1 MLDINDITLRF
12 GGRLLFNGASAHI
25 SDGQRVGLTGRNGTG
40 KTTLFRL
47 ILGELASDDGDI
59 TITKGHRIATVAQEI
74 PDGDI
79 SLLDC
84 VLKADTER
92 TALLAELEKAEQAQ
106 DGIKISDIHER
117 LNVIGA
123 ASAEARAGAILYGL
137 GFSAEQQKQP
147 LTDFS
152 GGWRMRVALAS
163 ALFVPS
169 DILLL
174 DEPTNHLDLEATLWL
189 ENFLSRYVGTL
200 IIISHDRSLLNHLCT
215 RILHIEG
222 LKIQSYGGNYD
233 AFEQTRALQM
243 ENEQKQAART
253 EEKRKHLQ
261 AFVDRFRYKASK
273 AKQAQSRV
281 KMLEKLPEKAFLYDE
296 SALHFTFPSPQELPS
311 PLIKIE
317 NGSVGYGE
325 KVVLSRLNL
334 RIDADDRIALLGA
347 NGNGKSTFAKLLAGK
362 LKPMGGEIF
371 ASSKL
376 KVGYYAQ
383 HQTEEL
389 SKDLTPIQQMQP
401 LMKDATE
408 TQIRAHLG
416 AFGLTQQKAETRI
429 ELLSGG
435 EKARLLF
442 AVMTRDAPNIL
453 LLDEPTNHLD
463 IDAREALID
472 AINAYQGAVIL
483 ITHDP
488 HLIELTADRLWLIDG
503 GRCAPYDGDMD
514 DYRALLAQKAK
525 IQATGKAADKPEK
538 PAVSRKDE
546 RREAAEKRQQ
556 LAPLRKKLKDVET
569 RLEKLNDQKGQIEG
583 ILEDPTLYMVGMNA
597 AKVKSMQI
605 SLAQLETE
613 IDKTEEEWLNLSAEL
628 EAAQSEQTTP

>member
-12 GGRLLFNGASAHI
+12 AGRLLFDGASAHI
-25 SDGQRVGLTGRNGTG
+25 SDGQKIGLTGRNGTG

-47 ILGELASDDGDI
+47 ILGDLSSDDGDI
-59 TITKGHRIATVAQEI
+59 TVTKGHRIATVAQEI
-74 PDGDI
+74 TDT
-79 SLLDC
+79 SLSLIDC
-84 VLKADTER
+84 VLQADTER
-92 TALLAELEKAEQAQ
+92 TRLLTELDKAEKEN
-106 DGIKISDIHER
+106 DGIKISEIHER

-123 ASAEARAGAILYGL
+123 NSAEARAGAILYGL

-147 LTDFS
+147 LSDFS

-169 DILLL
+169 EVLLL

-189 ENFLSRYVGTL
+189 ENFLSKYSGTL
-200 IIISHDRSLLNHLCT
+200 VIISHDRSLLNRLCT

-222 LKIQSYGGNYD
+222 LKIHSYGGNYD
-233 AFEQTRALQM
+233 AFEQTRALQK
-243 ENEQKQAART
+243 ENEQKQALKI

-261 AFVDRFRYKASK
+261 AFVDRFRYKATK

-281 KMLEKLPEKAFLYDE
+281 KMLEKLPEKALFFSD
-296 SALHFTFPSPQELPS
+296 SSLHFKFPSPQELPS

-325 KVVLSRLNL
+325 KVVLSKMNL

-362 LKPMGGEIF
+362 LKLMDGSIQ
-371 ASSKL
+371 ASAKL

-389 SKDLTPIQQMQP
+389 SKDLTPIQQMQ
-401 LMKDATE
+401 LIMKEANE

-416 AFGLTQQKAETRI
+416 LFGLTQQKAETKI

-463 IDAREALID
+463 IDAREALIN

-488 HLIELTADRLWLIDG
+488 HLIEMTADRLWLIDE
-503 GRCAPYDGDMD
+503 GRCSSYDGDLE

-525 IQATGKAADKPEK
+525 IQTAGKASEKQEK
-538 PAVSRKDE
+538 PNVSRKDE

-556 LAPLRKKLKDVET
+556 LAPLRKRLKDVEK
-569 RLEKLNDQKGQIEG
+569 RLEKLTDQKGQIEG
-583 ILEDPTLYMVGMNA
+583 ILEDPSLYMVGLNA
-597 AKVKSMQI
+597 AKVKNLQI
-605 SLAQLETE
+605 SLAQLDAE
-613 IDKTEEEWLNLSAEL
+613 IDTVEEEWLKLSAEL
-628 EAAQSEQTTP
+628 EAAQNA

>member
-12 GGRLLFNGASAHI
+12 AGRLLFDGASAHI
-25 SDGQRVGLTGRNGTG
+25 SDGQKIGLTGRNGTG

-47 ILGELASDDGDI
+47 ILGDLSSDDGDI
-59 TITKGHRIATVAQEI
+59 TVTKGHRIATVAQEI
-74 PDGDI
+74 TDT
-79 SLLDC
+79 SLSLIDC
-84 VLKADTER
+84 VLQADTER
-92 TALLAELEKAEQAQ
+92 TRLLTELDKAEKEN
-106 DGIKISDIHER
+106 DGIKISEIHER

-123 ASAEARAGAILYGL
+123 NSAEARAGAILYGL

-147 LTDFS
+147 LSDFS
-152 GGWRMRVALAS
+152 GGWRMRVTLAS

-169 DILLL
+169 EVLLL

-189 ENFLSRYVGTL
+189 ENFLSKYSGTL
-200 IIISHDRSLLNHLCT
+200 VIISHDRSLLNRLCT

-222 LKIQSYGGNYD
+222 LKIHSYGGNYD
-233 AFEQTRALQM
+233 AFEQTRALQK
-243 ENEQKQAART
+243 ENEQKQALKI

-261 AFVDRFRYKASK
+261 AFVDRFRYKATK

-281 KMLEKLPEKAFLYDE
+281 KMLEKLPEKALFFSD
-296 SALHFTFPSPQELPS
+296 SSLHFKFPSPQELPS

-325 KVVLSRLNL
+325 KVVLSKMNL

-362 LKPMGGEIF
+362 LKLMDGSIQ
-371 ASSKL
+371 ASAKL

-389 SKDLTPIQQMQP
+389 SKDLTPIQQMQ
-401 LMKDATE
+401 LIMKEANE
-408 TQIRAHLG
+408 SQIRAHLG
-416 AFGLTQQKAETRI
+416 LFGLTQQKAETKI

-463 IDAREALID
+463 IDAREALIN

-488 HLIELTADRLWLIDG
+488 HLIEMTADRLWLIDE
-503 GRCAPYDGDMD
+503 GRCSSYDGDLE

-525 IQATGKAADKPEK
+525 IQTAGKASEKQEK
-538 PAVSRKDE
+538 PNVSRKDE

-556 LAPLRKKLKDVET
+556 LAPLRKRLKDVEK
-569 RLEKLNDQKGQIEG
+569 RLEKLTDQKGQIEG
-583 ILEDPTLYMVGMNA
+583 ILEDPSLYMVGLNA
-597 AKVKSMQI
+597 AKVKNLQI
-605 SLAQLETE
+605 SLAQLDAE
-613 IDKTEEEWLNLSAEL
+613 IDTVEEEWLKLSAEL
-628 EAAQSEQTTP
+628 EAAQNA

>member
-12 GGRLLFNGASAHI
+12 AGRLLFDGASAHI
-25 SDGQRVGLTGRNGTG
+25 SDGQKIGLTGRNGTG

-47 ILGELASDDGDI
+47 ILGDLSSDDGDI
-59 TITKGHRIATVAQEI
+59 TVTKGHRIATVAQEI
-74 PDGDI
+74 TDT
-79 SLLDC
+79 SLSLIDC
-84 VLKADTER
+84 VLQADTER
-92 TALLAELEKAEQAQ
+92 TRLLTELDKAEKEN
-106 DGIKISDIHER
+106 DGIKISEIHER

-123 ASAEARAGAILYGL
+123 NSAEARAGAILYGL

-147 LTDFS
+147 LSDFS

-169 DILLL
+169 EVLLL

-189 ENFLSRYVGTL
+189 ENFLSKYSGTL
-200 IIISHDRSLLNHLCT
+200 VIISHDRSLLNRLCT

-222 LKIQSYGGNYD
+222 LKIHSYGGNYD
-233 AFEQTRALQM
+233 AFEQTRALQK
-243 ENEQKQAART
+243 ENEQKQALKI

-261 AFVDRFRYKASK
+261 AFVDRFRYKATK

-281 KMLEKLPEKAFLYDE
+281 KMLEKLPEKALFFSD
-296 SALHFTFPSPQELPS
+296 SSLHFKFPSPQELPS

-325 KVVLSRLNL
+325 KVVLSKMNL

-362 LKPMGGEIF
+362 LKLMDGSIQ
-371 ASSKL
+371 ASAKL

-389 SKDLTPIQQMQP
+389 SKDLTPIQQMQ
-401 LMKDATE
+401 LIMKEANE

-416 AFGLTQQKAETRI
+416 LFGLTQQKAETKI

-463 IDAREALID
+463 IDAREALIN
-472 AINAYQGAVIL
+472 AVNAYQGAVIL

-488 HLIELTADRLWLIDG
+488 HLIEMTADRLWLIDE
-503 GRCAPYDGDMD
+503 GRCSSYDGDLE

-525 IQATGKAADKPEK
+525 IQTAGKASEKQEK
-538 PAVSRKDE
+538 PNVSRKDE

-556 LAPLRKKLKDVET
+556 LAPLRKRLKDVEK
-569 RLEKLNDQKGQIEG
+569 RLEKLTDQKGQIEG
-583 ILEDPTLYMVGMNA
+583 ILEDPSLYMVGLNA
-597 AKVKSMQI
+597 AKVKNLQI
-605 SLAQLETE
+605 SLAQLDAE
-613 IDKTEEEWLNLSAEL
+613 IDTVEEEWLKLSAEL
-628 EAAQSEQTTP
+628 EAAQNA